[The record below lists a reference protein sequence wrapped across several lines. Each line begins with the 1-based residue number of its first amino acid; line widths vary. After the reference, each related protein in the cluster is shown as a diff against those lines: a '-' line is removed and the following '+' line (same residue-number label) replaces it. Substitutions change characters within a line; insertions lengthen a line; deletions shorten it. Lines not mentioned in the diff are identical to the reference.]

1 MVRYQQWQKF
11 SGCKC
16 KCIILSALN
25 LASTASSSAMWK
37 AASYNS
43 KGNRKVSWTLV
54 SELLPEVAHSTHYI
68 CSQLMCKQSNWST
81 VTSRRAS
88 LVAPPVKNPPAMQER
103 PWFNPWVWKIPWR
116 RQLTPAFLAGE
127 FHGWRSLVGYSPWN
141 HKRVRHNL
149 ATKQQ
154 QQQLQDEDGCR
165 RYRCTQRRKWSMDFI
180 AAFLMFKQDFLQDF
194 SKPEGWMYSVQA
206 VYFDFSNYVFDL
218 TNVLPLQMTQR
229 KCRTTSSETLP
240 WSVGA
245 WGLNGAPS
253 LKHLEH
259 SCQAWRDGHRWWYEH
274 YIALSKRRLVQGMW
288 TTAGI
293 TGSRVFLLFS
303 AD

>member
-68 CSQLMCKQSNWST
+68 CSQLTCKQSNWSR

-103 PWFNPWVWKIPWR
+103 PWFNPWVRKIPWR
-116 RQLTPAFLAGE
+116 RKWQPTPVFLPGKS
-127 FHGWRSLVGYSPWN
+127 HGQRSMVGYSPWS
-141 HKRVRHNL
+141 HKRAGHDLV
-149 ATKQQ
+149 TKHQQ
-154 QQQLQDEDGCR
+154 QSRPIPVQLFFVAVVVF
-165 RYRCTQRRKWSMDFI
+165 WFI
-180 AAFLMFKQDFLQDF
+180 SFQNYLRNVRSTEQ
-194 SKPEGWMYSVQA
+194 VQTM
-206 VYFDFSNYVFDL
+206 S
-218 TNVLPLQMTQR
+218 
-229 KCRTTSSETLP
+229 
-240 WSVGA
+240 
-245 WGLNGAPS
+245 
-253 LKHLEH
+253 
-259 SCQAWRDGHRWWYEH
+259 
-274 YIALSKRRLVQGMW
+274 
-288 TTAGI
+288 
-293 TGSRVFLLFS
+293 LLFFLS
-303 AD
+303 FLFWV